1 MPVSGGV
8 RVMHGT
14 VHEAAH
20 GGKILLVCAV
30 FIEKI
35 PVLDCIT
42 LDIPPPQCC
51 ILAAQTA
58 VGIQRVRV
66 ETDHEINDMPMQIFI
81 DNDEPFE
88 LANGEST
95 TILLNNGDHV
105 AYAVID
111 NIESDTISFKTSYKT
126 MIIAITPERNMFG
139 NISLKIEA
147 YEYK

>member
-1 MPVSGGV
+1 
-8 RVMHGT
+8 
-14 VHEAAH
+14 
-20 GGKILLVCAV
+20 
-30 FIEKI
+30 
-35 PVLDCIT
+35 
-42 LDIPPPQCC
+42 
-51 ILAAQTA
+51 
-58 VGIQRVRV
+58 
-66 ETDHEINDMPMQIFI
+66 MQIFI

>member
-1 MPVSGGV
+1 MEVKSSWCV
-8 RVMHGT
+8 RFLSKKYRYLT
-14 VHEAAH
+14 VLH
-20 GGKILLVCAV
+20 LTY
-30 FIEKI
+30 
-35 PVLDCIT
+35 P
-42 LDIPPPQCC
+42 PPPQCC

>member
-1 MPVSGGV
+1 
-8 RVMHGT
+8 
-14 VHEAAH
+14 
-20 GGKILLVCAV
+20 
-30 FIEKI
+30 
-35 PVLDCIT
+35 
-42 LDIPPPQCC
+42 
-51 ILAAQTA
+51 
-58 VGIQRVRV
+58 
-66 ETDHEINDMPMQIFI
+66 MPMQIFI

-126 MIIAITPERNMFG
+126 MIIAITSERNMFG

>member
-1 MPVSGGV
+1 M
-8 RVMHGT
+8 
-14 VHEAAH
+14 
-20 GGKILLVCAV
+20 VCAV

-42 LDIPPPQCC
+42 LDIPPPLQCC

-126 MIIAITPERNMFG
+126 MIIAITSERNMFG

>member
-1 MPVSGGV
+1 MRKNAG
-8 RVMHGT
+8 MLL
-14 VHEAAH
+14 AA
-20 GGKILLVCAV
+20 GMIMAV
-30 FIEKI
+30 FTSCWSTRT
-35 PVLDCIT
+35 VRDMV
-42 LDIPPPQCC
+42 PQ
-51 ILAAQTA
+51 AA

-126 MIIAITPERNMFG
+126 MIIAITSERNMFG

>member
-1 MPVSGGV
+1 M
-8 RVMHGT
+8 
-14 VHEAAH
+14 
-20 GGKILLVCAV
+20 VCAV

-42 LDIPPPQCC
+42 LDIPPLPPQCC

>member
-1 MPVSGGV
+1 MEVKSSWCV
-8 RVMHGT
+8 RFLSKKYRYLT
-14 VHEAAH
+14 VLH
-20 GGKILLVCAV
+20 L
-30 FIEKI
+30 
-35 PVLDCIT
+35 T
-42 LDIPPPQCC
+42 YPPLQCC

-126 MIIAITPERNMFG
+126 MIIAITSERNMFG

>member
-1 MPVSGGV
+1 
-8 RVMHGT
+8 
-14 VHEAAH
+14 
-20 GGKILLVCAV
+20 
-30 FIEKI
+30 
-35 PVLDCIT
+35 
-42 LDIPPPQCC
+42 
-51 ILAAQTA
+51 
-58 VGIQRVRV
+58 
-66 ETDHEINDMPMQIFI
+66 MQIFI

-126 MIIAITPERNMFG
+126 MIIAITSERNMFG